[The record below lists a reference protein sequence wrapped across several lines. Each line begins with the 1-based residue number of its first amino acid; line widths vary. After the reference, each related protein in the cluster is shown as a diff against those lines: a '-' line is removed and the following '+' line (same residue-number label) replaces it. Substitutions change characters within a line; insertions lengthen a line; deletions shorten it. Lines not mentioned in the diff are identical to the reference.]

1 MSTPLPARFDVLVVD
16 DDERVRELV
25 MSYLSSQGVA
35 VTGAHDGAAAISL
48 LQRSNGRFRMV
59 ITDLNLPGADGFAV
73 LHAARQANASCY
85 VVIVTGYASLDSA
98 ILAVRVGAYDYLTKP
113 FSLGQLDVI
122 LGRIADRASLEL
134 ENRELVHTAA
144 GPVHAAAAAAMSGA
158 PAVAKPPD
166 AVAAVS
172 RPTAALQGP
181 SLMGNTALGS
191 IEYRLS
197 VLEQAVARIEARLGS
212 GTPTDRL

>member
-1 MSTPLPARFDVLVVD
+1 MPQLPARFDVLVVD

-25 MSYLSSQGVA
+25 KSYLSSQGMP
-35 VTGAHDGAAAISL
+35 VTGANDGAAAISL
-48 LQRSNGRFRMV
+48 LQRSHGRYRLV

-122 LGRIADRASLEL
+122 LTRIAERASLEM
-134 ENRELVHTAA
+134 ENRELVHTATPSA
-144 GPVHAAAAAAMSGA
+144 HTAVAAPVSA
-158 PAVAKPPD
+158 PPTVAKPPEP
-166 AVAAVS
+166 VAPVP
-172 RPTAALQGP
+172 RTTAPLNGP
-181 SLMGNTALGS
+181 VLTANSALGS

-197 VLEQAVARIEARLGS
+197 LLEQAVRRIEARLATS
-212 GTPTDRL
+212 TPNDRQ